1 MSKTVTFDLAGRVAL
16 ITGASSGIGAQFAR
30 SLAKSGAAVVLAAR
44 RADRLAALADEIKA
58 AGGRA
63 LAVAMDVADEA
74 STCAAYDAADAEFGG
89 VDTVIANAGVS
100 HGGSAMGLKLEAFDD
115 TVAINLRGAFLT
127 AREGARRMVAK
138 YPASEDRGRVVLIAS
153 ITAHKAWTAMA
164 AYSAT
169 KAAVVQLGRT
179 MAREWANKG
188 VNVNVLCPGYIRTEM
203 TDALWSVDRGRDLL
217 DSFPRR
223 RLLEL
228 DALDPLLLYFCS
240 DASRQ
245 LTGSVI
251 DVDDGQ
257 SLG

>member
-1 MSKTVTFDLAGRVAL
+1 MTRGVTVDLSGRVAL
-16 ITGASSGIGAQFAR
+16 VTGASSGIGAQFAR
-30 SLAKSGAAVVLAAR
+30 SLSRSGAAVVLAAR
-44 RADRLAALADEIKA
+44 RADRLQALADEMKA
-58 AGGRA
+58 AGGKA
-63 LAVAMDVADEA
+63 LPVAMDVADEP
-74 STCAAYDAADAEFGG
+74 STRAAFDAAEAEFGG

-100 HGGSAMGLKLEAFDD
+100 YGGSALGLNVNDFDA

-127 AREGARRMVAK
+127 AREGARRMVAR
-138 YPASEDRGRVVLIAS
+138 YPAAEERGRVVLISS
-153 ITAHKAWTAMA
+153 ITAHRAWTAMA

-179 MAREWANKG
+179 MAREWAGKG

-203 TDALWSVDRGRDLL
+203 TEDLWGVDKGQALL

-223 RLLEL
+223 RLLDL
-228 DALDPLLLYFCS
+228 DVLDPLLLYFCS